1 MVNEDIKVRR
11 RALLGAFCV
20 KLSNEFYKQN
30 RSWYNCFNKNYL
42 RCRDYDEKIN
52 FNFKG
57 LTMAG
62 NIQTSF
68 VKRTRDAKMNAG
80 IAAIAT
86 RLAKENNDIL
96 FKKSSRAKR
105 MFMSSKMQILK

>member
-1 MVNEDIKVRR
+1 
-11 RALLGAFCV
+11 
-20 KLSNEFYKQN
+20 
-30 RSWYNCFNKNYL
+30 
-42 RCRDYDEKIN
+42 
-52 FNFKG
+52 
-57 LTMAG
+57 MAG

-105 MFMSSKMQILK
+105 MFMTSKTQILKKYGAQARIEYMKSSHSNSYGEDKVK